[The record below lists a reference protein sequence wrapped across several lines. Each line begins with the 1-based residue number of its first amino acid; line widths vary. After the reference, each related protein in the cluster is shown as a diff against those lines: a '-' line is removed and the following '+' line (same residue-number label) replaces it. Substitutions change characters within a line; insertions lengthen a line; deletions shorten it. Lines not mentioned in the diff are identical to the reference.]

1 MFHLF
6 RFMPQIAQTSLSNI
20 ACQVLQLSRYQ
31 WKLPLSPAQHLCQQ
45 GIHVLANSRFFM
57 FFFAPTRHSRSKW
70 ALACRSAPLAC
81 RSAPI
86 QWSLWVLLPTPIRAT
101 PWQVRPPCL
110 YYSSNEVWTS
120 ASTNQ
125 NIFDSA
131 CAQLFFGRCVWCNV
145 LPDWIWRV
153 WKKLAVE
160 FQALSA
166 GAPQVVYSSSPYMMP
181 AETIGTM
188 PMTSYTTEMPLAYSS
203 WPQKR
208 QKVNWCEPF
217 WRLKRNTLNTLV
229 LVSMWLFCLYD
240 LLASDFR
247 CVSVEWPQCVSSK
260 TSNNGWASKVF
271 CSA

>member
-57 FFFAPTRHSRSKW
+57 CFLPQHVIQGPNEHWHADQHHWHADQHLSNGAYGCCYLRRSGLLRRRCAPHVYITQATRSEQVHRQIKTYLTPP
-70 ALACRSAPLAC
+70 AL
-81 RSAPI
+81 
-86 QWSLWVLLPTPIRAT
+86 
-101 PWQVRPPCL
+101 
-110 YYSSNEVWTS
+110 N
-120 ASTNQ
+120 
-125 NIFDSA
+125 F
-131 CAQLFFGRCVWCNV
+131 FFGRCVWCNV

-153 WKKLAVE
+153 WKKLAIE

-208 QKVNWCEPF
+208 QKVNWCEAF
-217 WRLKRNTLNTLV
+217 WRL
-229 LVSMWLFCLYD
+229 FCQWFSL
-240 LLASDFR
+240 
-247 CVSVEWPQCVSSK
+247 CVCWMTAMCK
-260 TSNNGWASKVF
+260 L
-271 CSA
+271 